1 MTRARTRTVT
11 VVAVAGL
18 LITSMAA
25 VALLGTDRPGVGS
38 DEPNTEFGDA
48 PASSPSASTPGV
60 ASDGG
65 GAESSPT
72 PLATVD
78 STATDRDGVTADGTH
93 PQPDQAILTQELE
106 TAVEE
111 GVDRGVELV
120 QAQGVEVT
128 QDQRVAAMDAANATA
143 AQYQEADAQQVQ
155 AATTGAV
162 HGTLIQEQRVNA
174 TQIQAAIAGA
184 TDGALAQHQTATA
197 SQLQS
202 AAWGATHGALA
213 QGQRVT
219 VEQLQVATYGAATGA
234 ASSAGEHEVDDQ
246 PTVQEAAQGAA
257 YGALAQY
264 QQLTAEQ
271 RQAIPVE
278 HAQHAAA
285 GAAAGTL
292 EGSTETALE
301 QDQQIEADQ
310 RQRATIKEIQTAA
323 KGAAAGALVQQ
334 QTVSVEQT
342 QSAARGA
349 GAGAIK
355 QVQSVRVEQVQ
366 RLSTA
371 KIEEAAHGAATGA
384 ITQSQEATVEQIQAA
399 ADGGAQGVLVQ
410 HQEVSITQIQ
420 AAATGASKGAVESAI
435 QYQVVEIEQIQAV
448 ARGAGEG
455 AVIQTQVVTVTQVQR
470 LAAGS
475 AQGALT
481 QYQEATVT
489 QLQVAATSAS
499 QETARAIQSQRISL
513 TQLQTLTAETAAE
526 TTSYA
531 VQQGIDDETRLVQ
544 YVEIEV
550 TQRIEEIDEL
560 EGNASISFSNQNTT
574 GETVEIDAVSLS
586 EGGFVAIY
594 NDTTAALDPDDVIG
608 VSSYLEPGDH
618 ENVAIELEEP
628 LEADQAL
635 TAAVHHDTTG
645 DETFRYVE
653 RAGGDDDPYVTEG
666 GAPVLDTAFVTV
678 DESDAPD
685 GREASLSVSDQT
697 GDGETLLVDEAN
709 ASVDYLVS
717 ATYDGERV
725 DSDTIDAGD
734 AVSAFEL
741 ELEPPITED
750 SPIAVSVRAADDDE
764 ALANETIEFT
774 IDEPI
779 DPEAVLSVGDQT
791 GDGESLTIET
801 ANASVDYALTV
812 ADENGTQLAET
823 EPFDAGEA
831 IENETI
837 DLETPLESSSLLEV
851 SLVAVE
857 ENRTLETE
865 LLEYTVDESFQVEFT
880 NCTRAEVTGTFEEG
894 ERIAAS
900 TGFYAAGGF
909 GNTIIEDFVRI
920 GEDTE
925 APFTGTIVFE
935 VGAEDE
941 FDGETVTVGVPE
953 YGTFGTYISGI
964 SSPEAI
970 PFAGIDHPNPQAQAC
985 NEEVRP
991 AEPAIAV
998 EETTV
1003 VDADPDAPVID
1014 VTFGSENPND
1024 VALPGISEFIDGTT
1038 DEEPIDA
1045 LEPGEDEFT
1054 VEWTPAD
1061 EDERLVW
1068 QFDLAHFGYEE
1079 PLIAE
1084 TPTAGEILG
1093 ETDPAAFAVEITET
1107 NSPVEQ
1113 GDPLEVEALVENVGG
1128 ETGEQDVE
1136 FALDGTVVNATALE
1150 LDANSSE
1157 TVSLSAETSEIEP
1170 GEYTATVATE
1180 NETAETTVTI
1190 EEPPDPAAFAVEID
1204 GTNSPVEQGDPLEV
1218 DALIE
1223 NVGDEAGEQDVE
1235 LALDGTVVDSTSV
1248 ALDPAAT
1255 ETVSLSAETSELE
1268 PGEYAATVATENE
1281 TAETTVTVA
1290 EPADPAEFSI
1300 VDLSAPSSFVAGQDV
1315 TVAATITNTG
1325 DRPGSQPVTYSVD
1338 GTTIAEDETELDPGE
1353 TTVLTF
1359 SSTIPEGESTH
1370 TVATA
1375 DEQASVTIEGIA
1387 VPADESPADEP
1398 IEEAPTENGDGGSPA
1413 GASPDESTTED
1424 ATDGSP
1430 PTNGTE
1436 AESADESAAE
1446 ASPGDDT
1453 TEDNAIADTA
1463 IPDSESIEPGAQQ
1476 ETNGAAPNETGT

>member
-1 MTRARTRTVT
+1 MMRVSTRVTITVT
-11 VVAVAGL
+11 VIAVAGL
-18 LITSMAA
+18 LVTSSAA
-25 VALLGTDRPGVGS
+25 VALLGTDRPVVES
-38 DEPNTEFGDA
+38 DESNAAFSDA
-48 PASSPSASTPGV
+48 PASSPSASTSGV
-60 ASDGG
+60 AGDGSGAEPLSAPLAALDSPAVDPGG
-65 GAESSPT
+65 GVNAAVALTRPERA
-72 PLATVD
+72 L
-78 STATDRDGVTADGTH
+78 
-93 PQPDQAILTQELE
+93 LTQERE
-106 TAVEE
+106 PAVEE

-120 QAQGVEVT
+120 QAQGIEVT
-128 QDQRVAAMDAANATA
+128 QEQRAAAMDAANATA
-143 AQYQEADAQQVQ
+143 TRHQEADVQQVQ

-162 HGTLIQEQRVNA
+162 HGTLVQEQRVNT

-184 TDGALAQHQTATA
+184 TDGALAQHRTATA

-202 AAWGATHGALA
+202 AAWGATHGAIA

-219 VEQLQVATYGAATGA
+219 VEQLQVTAYGAAAGA

-246 PTVQEAAQGAA
+246 PMVQEAAQGAA

-278 HAQHAAA
+278 HVQRAAA

-292 EGSTETALE
+292 EGSTDTALE
-301 QDQQIEADQ
+301 QDQRVAAEQ
-310 RQRATIKEIQTAA
+310 RQQVTIKEIQTAA
-323 KGAAAGALVQQ
+323 KGAAAGALVQRQ
-334 QTVSVEQT
+334 SVTVEQT

-355 QVQSVRVEQVQ
+355 QVQSIRVEQVQ

-371 KIEEAAHGAATGA
+371 KIEEATRGAATGA

-399 ADGGAQGVLVQ
+399 ADGGVQGVLVQ

-420 AAATGASKGAVESAI
+420 AAATGASKGAVESAV
-435 QYQVVEIEQIQAV
+435 QYQVVDIEQIQAV

-489 QLQVAATSAS
+489 QLQVAAASAS
-499 QETARAIQSQRISL
+499 QETARAIQFQSQRLSL
-513 TQLQTLTAETAAE
+513 AQLQTLTAETAAE

-560 EGNASISFSNQNTT
+560 EGTAAISFSNQNTS
-574 GETVEIDAVSLS
+574 GETVEIDSVSLS

-594 NDTTAALDPDDVIG
+594 DETTATLDPDDVIG

-628 LEADQAL
+628 LDADRAL
-635 TAAVHHDTTG
+635 TAAVHHDTTD

-653 RAGGDDDPYVTEG
+653 RAGGDDEPYVSEG

-678 DESDAPD
+678 DEAETPD
-685 GREASLSVSDQT
+685 EREASLSVSDQT
-697 GDGETLLVDEAN
+697 GDGETLLVDDAN
-709 ASVDYLVS
+709 ASVDYFVS
-717 ATYDGERV
+717 ATYNGERV
-725 DSDTIDAGD
+725 DSDIIDAGD

-741 ELEPPITED
+741 ELEPPVAAD
-750 SPIAVSVRAADDDE
+750 GPIAVSVRAADDDE

-774 IDEPI
+774 IDDPI
-779 DPEAVLSVGDQT
+779 DPDAVLSVGDQT
-791 GDGESLTIET
+791 GDGESLTIEA

-823 EPFDAGEA
+823 DPFDAGEA

-865 LLEYTVDESFQVEFT
+865 LLEYTVDESFQVEFA

-894 ERIAAS
+894 DRIAAS

-941 FDGETVTVGVPE
+941 FDGETITVGVPE

-1003 VDADPDAPVID
+1003 SDDDPDSPVID

-1024 VALPGISEFIDGTT
+1024 VALPGISEFVDGTT
-1038 DEEPIDA
+1038 DEEPVDA

-1054 VEWTPAD
+1054 VEWTPAA
-1061 EDERLVW
+1061 EDERLGW

-1093 ETDPAAFAVEITET
+1093 ETT
-1107 NSPVEQ
+1107 
-1113 GDPLEVEALVENVGG
+1113 
-1128 ETGEQDVE
+1128 
-1136 FALDGTVVNATALE
+1136 
-1150 LDANSSE
+1150 
-1157 TVSLSAETSEIEP
+1157 
-1170 GEYTATVATE
+1170 
-1180 NETAETTVTI
+1180 
-1190 EEPPDPAAFAVEID
+1190 DPAAFAVEID
-1204 GTNSPVEQGDPLEV
+1204 GTNSPVEQGDPLEIE
-1218 DALIE
+1218 ALVE
-1223 NVGDEAGEQDVE
+1223 NVGGEAGEQDVE
-1235 LALDGTVVDSTSV
+1235 LALDGTVVDSTTV

-1255 ETVSLSAETSELE
+1255 EAVSLSAETSELE
-1268 PGEYAATVATENE
+1268 PGEYTATVATENE
-1281 TAETTVTVA
+1281 TAETSVTVS
-1290 EPADPAEFSI
+1290 ESADPAEFSI
-1300 VDLSAPSSFVAGQDV
+1300 DDLSASSSFVAGQDV

-1325 DRPGSQPVTYSVD
+1325 DQPGSQPVTYSVD
-1338 GTTIAEDETELDPGE
+1338 GTPIAEADTELEPGE

-1359 SSTIPEGESTH
+1359 SSTVPEGESTH

-1375 DEQASVTIEGIA
+1375 DEQASVTIDGIA
-1387 VPADESPADEP
+1387 APPDETPADEPTEETPPETDGGGSPADESPDEQDEQDEQDGPATEDAADET
-1398 IEEAPTENGDGGSPA
+1398 EGESVEAQPGDVPSENGET
-1413 GASPDESTTED
+1413 DESTTTGPESNDSPATQQD
-1424 ATDGSP
+1424 ADG
-1430 PTNGTE
+1430 
-1436 AESADESAAE
+1436 AL
-1446 ASPGDDT
+1446 
-1453 TEDNAIADTA
+1453 
-1463 IPDSESIEPGAQQ
+1463 
-1476 ETNGAAPNETGT
+1476 PNELSIGA

>member
-1 MTRARTRTVT
+1 MRARTRTVT
-11 VVAVAGL
+11 VIVVASL

-25 VALLGTDRPGVGS
+25 VALLGTDRPDAGS
-38 DEPNTEFGDA
+38 DEPNAEFGDA
-48 PASSPSASTPGV
+48 PASSPSASAPGV

-72 PLATVD
+72 PLAAVD
-78 STATDRDGVTADGTH
+78 SPAADRDGVTAGGTH

-120 QAQGVEVT
+120 QAQGIEVT
-128 QDQRVAAMDAANATA
+128 QDQRAAAMDAANATA
-143 AQYQEADAQQVQ
+143 TQHQEADAQQVQ

-202 AAWGATHGALA
+202 AAWGATHGAVA

-219 VEQLQVATYGAATGA
+219 VEQLQVATYGAAAGA

-246 PTVQEAAQGAA
+246 PMVQEAAQGAA

-278 HAQHAAA
+278 HVQHAAA
-285 GAAAGTL
+285 GAASGTL

-301 QDQQIEADQ
+301 QDQRVEADQ
-310 RQRATIKEIQTAA
+310 RQQATTTEIQMAA
-323 KGAAAGALVQQ
+323 KGAAAGALVQR
-334 QTVSVEQT
+334 QTVTVEQT
-342 QSAARGA
+342 QSAAQGA
-349 GAGAIK
+349 SAGVIK

-384 ITQSQEATVEQIQAA
+384 ITQSQAATVEQIQAA

-420 AAATGASKGAVESAI
+420 AAATGASKGAVESAV

-455 AVIQTQVVTVTQVQR
+455 AMVQTQVVTATQVQR

-531 VQQGIDDETRLVQ
+531 VQQGIDGETRLVQ

-586 EGGFVAIY
+586 EGGFVAVY
-594 NDTTAALDPDDVIG
+594 DDTTAALDPDDVIG

-618 ENVAIELEEP
+618 ENVEIQLEES
-628 LEADQAL
+628 LDADRAL
-635 TAAVHHDTTG
+635 TAAVHHDTTD

-653 RAGGDDDPYVTEG
+653 RDGGDDEPYVIEG

-678 DESDAPD
+678 DEAETPD
-685 GREASLSVSDQT
+685 EREASLSVSDQT
-697 GDGETLLVDEAN
+697 GDGETLLVDNAN

-717 ATYDGERV
+717 ATYNGERV
-725 DSDTIDAGD
+725 DSDIIDAGD

-741 ELEPPITED
+741 ELEPPVAAD
-750 SPIAVSVRAADDDE
+750 GPIAVSVRAADDDE

-779 DPEAVLSVGDQT
+779 DPDAVLSVGDQT
-791 GDGESLTIET
+791 GDGESLTIEA

-865 LLEYTVDESFQVEFT
+865 LLEYTVDESFQVEFA

-1003 VDADPDAPVID
+1003 SDDDPDAPVID
-1014 VTFGSENPND
+1014 VTFSSENPND
-1024 VALPGISEFIDGTT
+1024 VALPGISEFVGGTT
-1038 DEEPIDA
+1038 DEEPVDA

-1054 VEWTPAD
+1054 VEWTPAA

-1093 ETDPAAFAVEITET
+1093 ETAEPAAFAVEISET

-1128 ETGEQDVE
+1128 EAGEQDVE
-1136 FALDGTVVNATALE
+1136 LALDDTVVNATALE

-1170 GEYTATVATE
+1170 GEYAATVATE

-1204 GTNSPVEQGDPLEV
+1204 GTNSPVEQGDPLEIE
-1218 DALIE
+1218 ALVE
-1223 NVGDEAGEQDVE
+1223 NVGGEAGEQDVE

-1248 ALDPAAT
+1248 ALDPTAT
-1255 ETVSLSAETSELE
+1255 EAVSLSAATSELE

-1325 DRPGSQPVTYSVD
+1325 EQPGSQPVTYSVD
-1338 GTTIAEDETELDPGE
+1338 GTTIAEDETELEPGE

-1398 IEEAPTENGDGGSPA
+1398 TEGTPTENGDGESPA
-1413 GASPDESTTED
+1413 GTST
-1424 ATDGSP
+1424 
-1430 PTNGTE
+1430 
-1436 AESADESAAE
+1436 DESAAE
-1446 ASPGDDT
+1446 ASPEDDT
-1453 TEDNAIADTA
+1453 TEENAIADTA
-1463 IPDSESIEPGAQQ
+1463 TPDTPDSESIEPGAQQ
-1476 ETNGAAPNETGT
+1476 ETNGAAPNETET